1 MEPETDDFVA
11 WLWNES
17 AEESDDGNSH
27 TGYGISQ
34 SMDDL
39 SPEDATGLI
48 EGFPPTSDNYSSE
61 DIVDVRFVHWVKKDA
76 DGTVLSDWYHVQ
88 HFDQN
93 TTFLAKLVMM
103 LKQ

>member
-34 SMDDL
+34 SIEDL
-39 SPEDATGLI
+39 SPEDATDLI
-48 EGFPPTSDNYSSE
+48 EDFPPTSTL
-61 DIVDVRFVHWVKKDA
+61 IP
-76 DGTVLSDWYHVQ
+76 
-88 HFDQN
+88 
-93 TTFLAKLVMM
+93 
-103 LKQ
+103 LKILLM